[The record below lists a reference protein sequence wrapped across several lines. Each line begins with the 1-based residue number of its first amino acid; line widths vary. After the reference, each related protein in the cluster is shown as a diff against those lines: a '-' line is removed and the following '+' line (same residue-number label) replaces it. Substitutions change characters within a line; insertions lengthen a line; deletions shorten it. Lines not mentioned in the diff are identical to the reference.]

1 MRALLAAALTTVVP
15 TVVGWR
21 FISGPRVLQWSLGAV
36 VGIVLVAIGA
46 LLGGLLG
53 SPLLGAAAMLLFAW
67 FVGPRLRWDPRA
79 APPRPSI
86 GRVVIVLL
94 VAGGALMILSLFR
107 PVPSWDAWFLW
118 SLKAKGLAS
127 AGSFNSPVFLSR
139 AYRYSSQD
147 YPTLLPSWQAL
158 AYLISGDLRVSWPLQ
173 FQQAWLWTSA
183 SVALV
188 SLTSGYGVLACLL
201 PLAWIVTPEV
211 VWQSMQ
217 GYADVPMALMLVL
230 GTAVLWR
237 DRFDPRS
244 HVVAGILLAGAALTK
259 SEGVPLVVIVLAS
272 LLLSRRPRPVLAVA
286 PAIVIAARLPW
297 FVFTQVHGLTNEM
310 INSETVRSLILGQT
324 PMRVPQIA
332 FAMGSVM
339 LSPIRWGLLVPAC
352 ILSAALVRRID
363 TRLGIA
369 ALLGFVMFVVVYQ
382 ATWFFQG
389 STLEAFVNSNVD
401 RVLIAPLG
409 ILALSVGSSFSRGE
423 MEREL
428 GPLVPGAALP
438 DEHDVVLGL
447 DESQDCGITATDQ

>member
-1 MRALLAAALTTVVP
+1 MRAFFAAALTTVAP
-15 TVVGWR
+15 TIVGWR
-21 FISGPRVLQWSLGAV
+21 FISGSQVLRWSLGAV

-46 LLGGLLG
+46 LMGGLLG
-53 SPLLGAAAMLLFAW
+53 SPLLGSAVVLLVGW
-67 FVGPRLRWDPRA
+67 FIGPRVRWDPGVGA
-79 APPRPSI
+79 LRPGI
-86 GRVVIVLL
+86 GRLIIALL
-94 VAGGALMILSLFR
+94 VVGGALMILSLFR

-127 AGSFNSPVFLSR
+127 AGSFNSPVFRSP

-158 AYLISGDLRVSWPLQ
+158 AYLVSGDLQVSWPLQ

-217 GYADVPMALMLVL
+217 GYADVPMALMLIL

-244 HVVAGILLAGAALTK
+244 HVLAGVLLAGAALTK
-259 SEGVPLVVIVLAS
+259 SEGAPLVVIVLAC
-272 LLLSRRPRPVLAVA
+272 LLVTRKPSAVLALA

-297 FVFTQVHGLTNEM
+297 FLFTQAHGLTNEM
-310 INSETVRSLILGQT
+310 INSATIRSLVHGQV
-324 PMRVPQIA
+324 PMRVPQITFTMA
-332 FAMGSVM
+332 SVTF
-339 LSPIRWGLLVPAC
+339 SPVRWGLLVPAC
-352 ILSAALVRRID
+352 VVTAVLVRRID
-363 TRLGIA
+363 ARLGVA
-369 ALLGFVMFVVVYQ
+369 TLLAFVMFAAVYQ
-382 ATWFFQG
+382 ATWALQG

-409 ILALSVGSSFSRGE
+409 VLALAVGLTFARARRPIASGQKQS
-423 MEREL
+423 
-428 GPLVPGAALP
+428 VPGAALP
-438 DEHDVVLGL
+438 DERDLVSRF
-447 DESQDCGITATDQ
+447 DEVEDRGIP